1 MSEHGLTPLMLAAIR
16 GDETLAKV
24 LLDAGA
30 DVDAETPTIAG
41 AQNHPGAYPNPETQH
56 WTALT
61 YCAIQ
66 GQLNIAKLLLDRG
79 ANVEGGARLSE
90 EKCTETPL
98 QVYFILSSMICRIKE
113 NIVFTGGCWFG
124 KSGHDFA
131 IVGSRSKTIPFYADA
146 GYIML
151 FKFRPERMLQV

>member
-1 MSEHGLTPLMLAAIR
+1 MLAAIR
-16 GDETLAKV
+16 GDETLARV

-61 YCAIQ
+61 YCALQ
-66 GQLNIAKLLLDRG
+66 GQLNIAKLLLERG

-90 EKCTETPL
+90 DKCTETPL
-98 QVYFILSSMICRIKE
+98 QVRIARFSFASKGHL
-113 NIVFTGGCWFG
+113 NIPFVCKGGCWLRE
-124 KSGHDFA
+124 SRHDLA
-131 IVGSRSKTIPFYADA
+131 VAGPWSKAFSFDPYA
-146 GYIML
+146 GYVML
-151 FKFRPERMLQV
+151 FEFRPERLL

>member
-1 MSEHGLTPLMLAAIR
+1 MDLFSNLKFPSQQINTVSENGLTPLMLAAIR

-41 AQNHPGAYPNPETQH
+41 AQTHPGAYPNPETQH

-61 YCAIQ
+61 YTAIQ
-66 GQLNIAKLLLDRG
+66 GQLNIAKLLLERG

-90 EKCTETPL
+90 DKCTETPL
-98 QVYFILSSMICRIKE
+98 QVFL
-113 NIVFTGGCWFG
+113 
-124 KSGHDFA
+124 
-131 IVGSRSKTIPFYADA
+131 
-146 GYIML
+146 
-151 FKFRPERMLQV
+151 

>member
-16 GDETLAKV
+16 GDEPLAKV

-41 AQNHPGAYPNPETQH
+41 AQTHPGAYPNPETQH

-61 YCAIQ
+61 YAAIQ
-66 GQLNIAKLLLDRG
+66 GQLNIAKLLLERG

-90 EKCTETPL
+90 DKCTETPL
-98 QVYFILSSMICRIKE
+98 QVIHFIL
-113 NIVFTGGCWFG
+113 NNFTPLILKKNLSWIL
-124 KSGHDFA
+124 S
-131 IVGSRSKTIPFYADA
+131 I
-146 GYIML
+146 
-151 FKFRPERMLQV
+151 FKI